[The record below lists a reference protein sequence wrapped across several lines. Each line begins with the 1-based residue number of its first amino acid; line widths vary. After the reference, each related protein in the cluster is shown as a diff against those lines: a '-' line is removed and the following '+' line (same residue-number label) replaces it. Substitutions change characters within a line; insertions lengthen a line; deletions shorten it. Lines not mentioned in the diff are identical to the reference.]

1 MDIMTTTPTTH
12 SMTASKMRIRL
23 NLTKSTIILVAAYVL
38 LFIIDGCLRWT
49 RLGFSDEST
58 PVFDEK
64 HYVPQAWQ
72 MIHLGME
79 NNPGY
84 GLVVHPPLGKAII
97 GIGEII
103 AGYTPFGWRIGSVLC
118 GELALA
124 IVLATI
130 FVATKNLWA
139 PLIGGVLF
147 ATDPTQLVM
156 SRMGMLDAPMMLFV
170 ALSVFF
176 AVAWVVY
183 QRDLPL
189 GKGYFLTLSGLMM
202 GLATT
207 VKMSGAYLCFVA
219 LGVGAI
225 VTVDLSRAY
234 RLTTTISRIAWLVV
248 YFAIFPLATFIA
260 SWLLPWLIHD
270 ASVYKHDSQL
280 PNPLPEWIVD
290 YVPHWV
296 NAFYSYLS
304 GIVSFHSS
312 LTLSSGNFHP
322 WQSTI
327 VDWVTM
333 RSSLL
338 TYAVDGRSI
347 YIYQNWVLWAM
358 LIPVTSVLVA
368 LTVMKRNPIAMVLAS
383 GLGATVWMWALFID
397 RQSYIFYMTPASA
410 VLAISVGVCAAWAYS
425 YAKDSGKKNAPA
437 MAVGAMGVIL
447 VAAAAFFAATS
458 PFVYYTKNNPATA
471 WLSQQKV
478 FKAKEKP
485 ESLNETTIETSVTQS
500 GEDSR

>member
-1 MDIMTTTPTTH
+1 MDIMTTAPTH
-12 SMTASKMRIRL
+12 SMMASKTRIRL
-23 NLTKSTIILVAAYVL
+23 NRRQSTIILAAAYVL

-97 GIGEII
+97 GVGEII
-103 AGYTPFGWRIGSVLC
+103 AGYTPVGWRIGSVLC
-118 GELALA
+118 GELTLA
-124 IVLATI
+124 VVLATI
-130 FVATKNLWA
+130 FVATKSFWA
-139 PLIGGVLF
+139 PLVGGVLF

-189 GKGYFLTLSGLMM
+189 GKGYFLALSGLMM
-202 GLATT
+202 GFATT

-219 LGVGAI
+219 LGVGVIAA
-225 VTVDLSRAY
+225 VVLARASKW
-234 RLTTTISRIAWLVV
+234 TTTISRIAWPVV
-248 YFAIFPLATFIA
+248 YFAIFPLATFVA

-280 PNPLPEWIVD
+280 PNPLPEWLVD

-296 NAFYSYLS
+296 NAFYSYLR

-312 LTLSSGNFHP
+312 LALSSGNFHP

-338 TYAVDGRSI
+338 TYAEDGRNI
-347 YIYQNWVLWAM
+347 YIYQNWVLWAL

-368 LTVMKRNPIAMVLAS
+368 LAIMRKNPTAMVLAS

-410 VLAISVGVCAAWAYS
+410 VLAIAVGVCAAWAYS

-437 MAVGAMGVIL
+437 MTAGAMSVIL
-447 VAAAAFFAATS
+447 VAAVAFFAATS
-458 PFVYYTKNNPATA
+458 PFVYYTENNSVTA
-471 WLSQQKV
+471 WLSQQKM

-485 ESLNETTIETSVTQS
+485 ESLSETVTETSVAQS